1 MDVQQLAQERF
12 ELYQDVY
19 SGKVPKRVPII
30 LGPAFEATIQYAI
43 TNRIVPEGKTRRDI
57 YWEPE
62 YWFDVL
68 DFANSQFYCDSP
80 ISTGAIRLPILYQ
93 ILDARC
99 INMSESG
106 VMQHPEVHCLEPEE
120 YDEFIKDPMTYMI
133 ETLLP
138 RLYRALDTTREEG
151 PWSWRRL

>member
-43 TNRIVPEGKTRRDI
+43 TNKIVPEGKTRRDI

-68 DFANSQFYCDSP
+68 DFANSLSFGLLMAIMGLCVFLFYL
-80 ISTGAIRLPILYQ
+80 IT
-93 ILDARC
+93 
-99 INMSESG
+99 
-106 VMQHPEVHCLEPEE
+106 H
-120 YDEFIKDPMTYMI
+120 
-133 ETLLP
+133 
-138 RLYRALDTTREEG
+138 
-151 PWSWRRL
+151 